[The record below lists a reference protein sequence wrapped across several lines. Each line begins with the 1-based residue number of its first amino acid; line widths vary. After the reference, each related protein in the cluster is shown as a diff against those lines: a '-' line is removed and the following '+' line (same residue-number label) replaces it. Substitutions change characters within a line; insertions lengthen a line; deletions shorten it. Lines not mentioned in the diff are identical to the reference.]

1 MDAVALFLTFLK
13 TAALSV
19 GGISALPLLR
29 QDLVSSGV
37 VTERQVLEALAIGRL
52 TPGPS
57 GLYFVSLGYFAY
69 GLLGAALALVAA
81 SIPPLGLVALA
92 GFARRQLLSAW
103 AAGIIRG
110 VALSTSGL
118 VIATGIL
125 LLAPVREI
133 ASVPVWQLVLFAA
146 AALLTIRGR
155 IQPGVLVLGGAVVGI
170 ALGRH

>member
-1 MDAVALFLTFLK
+1 VEALALFLTFLK
-13 TAALSV
+13 TATLSV
-19 GGISALPLLR
+19 GGMSALPLLR
-29 QDLVSSGV
+29 QDLVSSGL
-37 VTERQVLEALAIGRL
+37 VTERQVIEALAIGRL

-81 SIPPLGLVALA
+81 SIPPLGLVTLA
-92 GFARRQLLSAW
+92 GFARHQLLSGW

-125 LLAPVREI
+125 LLAPIRDI
-133 ASVPVWQLVLFAA
+133 PGLPLWQLSLFVAS
-146 AALLTIRGR
+146 ALLTIRGGVH
-155 IQPGVLVLGGAVVGI
+155 PGVLVLGGSLVGL
-170 ALGRH
+170 ALGRQ